1 VPISSGDVFHVVD
14 LGSQEA
20 LQRTQEQPRSVF
32 AELATAGKITVS
44 NARGLLVVHP
54 DVLVSPT
61 KIAESRSCMRRAVLT
76 DRIRS
81 FGDISAPAV
90 MGNLKH
96 AFIEVRNALF
106 SLTCNSWGERGHCRG
121 CEICWSPEDFSDPC
135 ASLYVGSFGNCPRDL
150 K

>member
-1 VPISSGDVFHVVD
+1 VFHVVD
-14 LGSQEA
+14 LGSEETPPPPQG
-20 LQRTQEQPRSVF
+20 RSRSVF
-32 AELATAGKITVS
+32 AELATAWKITVS
-44 NARGLLVVHP
+44 NARGLLVMHP

-96 AFIEVRNALF
+96 AFIEV
-106 SLTCNSWGERGHCRG
+106 
-121 CEICWSPEDFSDPC
+121 
-135 ASLYVGSFGNCPRDL
+135 
-150 K
+150 